1 MPNRNKIS
9 LFEGVDRI
17 AICCYFL
24 LVLVGFVN
32 ITSASYNDEL
42 EVLSFSQNYIKQIVW
57 TGAAFCVGLF
67 ILLLDSRFYHMYA
80 YYAYAGGILMLIA
93 VLLFGRE
100 VNGAKAWFEFGPVR
114 LQTMEFAKIAIAL
127 AVARLMSEYNFNISR
142 PKSLVKIA
150 AMIFFGSQP

>member
-67 ILLLDSRFYHMYA
+67 ILLLDSRFLSYVCLLCLCGRYFDA
-80 YYAYAGGILMLIA
+80 YSRT
-93 VLLFGRE
+93 V
-100 VNGAKAWFEFGPVR
+100 VR
-114 LQTMEFAKIAIAL
+114 
-127 AVARLMSEYNFNISR
+127 
-142 PKSLVKIA
+142 
-150 AMIFFGSQP
+150 